1 MIFINYLC
9 SVLIFINLPF
19 FVRSENC
26 NYIVNFFMKK
36 NVFVFKSVESV
47 DFLPIE
53 YKTTSFGFIPLDF
66 GNTTVYPNL
75 ITYKDKDIE
84 TLSDTELKISNEDL
98 MRAVYKSLLN
108 DERLHDVISVFSNR
122 YVVRIGSNNVRVF
135 TFKFGVDVEIDHTK
149 CDIDQIRF
157 IKSIIKGMICKT
169 VYVSGVRYNI
179 KCETITFSLLPI
191 DETGKLEIET
201 KCKI

>member
-1 MIFINYLC
+1 MIFLKYFC
-9 SVLIFINLPF
+9 SVLIFISLQF
-19 FVRSENC
+19 LVRSENC
-26 NYIVNFFMKK
+26 NYITNFFVKK
-36 NVFVFKSVESV
+36 NLIALKSEESVE
-47 DFLPIE
+47 FLPIE
-53 YKTTSFGFIPLDF
+53 YKTTSFGFFPLDF

-75 ITYKDKDIE
+75 ITYKDKDVE
-84 TLSDTELKISNEDL
+84 TLSDTELKISNDDL
-98 MRAVYKSLLN
+98 MNAVYKSLTN

-149 CDIDQIRF
+149 CEIDQIRF

-169 VYVSGVRYNI
+169 SYVSGVRYNI

>member
-1 MIFINYLC
+1 
-9 SVLIFINLPF
+9 
-19 FVRSENC
+19 
-26 NYIVNFFMKK
+26 MKK
-36 NVFVFKSVESV
+36 NIFVFKSVESV

-53 YKTTSFGFIPLDF
+53 YKTTSFGFFPLDF

-75 ITYKDKDIE
+75 ITYKDKDVE
-84 TLSDTELKISNEDL
+84 TLSDTELKISNDDL
-98 MRAVYKSLLN
+98 MNAVYKSLMN

-135 TFKFGVDVEIDHTK
+135 TFKFGVDVDIDHTK
-149 CDIDQIRF
+149 CEIDQIRF

-169 VYVSGVRYNI
+169 GYVLGVRYNI

-201 KCKI
+201 KCKV

>member
-1 MIFINYLC
+1 
-9 SVLIFINLPF
+9 
-19 FVRSENC
+19 
-26 NYIVNFFMKK
+26 MKK

-47 DFLPIE
+47 QFLPIE
-53 YKTTSFGFIPLDF
+53 YKTTSFGFFPLDF

-75 ITYKDKDIE
+75 ITYKDKDVE

-98 MRAVYKSLLN
+98 MSAVYKSLIT

-149 CDIDQIRF
+149 CEIDQIRF
-157 IKSIIKGMICKT
+157 IKSVIKGMICKT
-169 VYVSGVRYNI
+169 FYVSGVRYNI

-191 DETGKLEIET
+191 DETGKLEVET